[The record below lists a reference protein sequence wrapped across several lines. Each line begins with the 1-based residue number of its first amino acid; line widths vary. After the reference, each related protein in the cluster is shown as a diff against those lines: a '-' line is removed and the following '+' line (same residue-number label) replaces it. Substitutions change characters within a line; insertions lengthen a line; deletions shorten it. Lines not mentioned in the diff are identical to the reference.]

1 MHRGTVLRIGVVGV
15 WLVLVLWLIRYEAF
29 PEYFTHNLRG
39 YQTLISRDTLVQDSW
54 SRLLFRKTPIGY
66 ANTTMEIQEKDPSR
80 YYAIRSQMFLKLN
93 AMGRNQ
99 EISTELTVYLS
110 AVQMLQSFDLEVK
123 AEPYSTRF
131 HAIRV
136 RGDEFRVTITSSGAK
151 RSVKMTI
158 PDDVV
163 LYSPI
168 TEMAL
173 KSLSPGSSVNL
184 KVLDPATLGTAVMT
198 VTALRREPLVQRGQ
212 TNDTLLLESD
222 YQGMKFQTWMD
233 RNGQLLRQ
241 DTPFGWA
248 LERCTAEEAFSTF
261 RNAGDSSDML
271 EAMAIPCIGNIR
283 DQRKA
288 SELRLRLSGVAL
300 DKSDFPSVREKL
312 VYSSGTTAEVTVARA
327 TFPEGPE
334 TGPAPGPEYLAATPM
349 IQSDHPD
356 MRRQALAITEG
367 IKTPSE
373 KAKAISSWVHREVK
387 KEMNASLPS
396 SLDVLK
402 TKRGDCNEHTYL
414 FVGLARAAGLP
425 SAVKVGVAYQRGSFY
440 YHAWPA
446 VWVGDWVE
454 MEPTWGEET
463 VDATHIAFVEGELNA
478 QMRLLKV
485 MGKLRIE
492 ILDER

>member
-1 MHRGTVLRIGVVGV
+1 MKRGTMLRSGVLVVWV
-15 WLVLVLWLIRYEAF
+15 ALVLWLVRYEAY
-29 PEYFTHNLRG
+29 PEYFTNTLRG
-39 YQTLISRDTLVQDSW
+39 YQNLISRDTLVQDSW
-54 SRLLFRKTPIGY
+54 SRLLFRKSPIGY
-66 ANTTMEIQEKDPSR
+66 AHTTMEIQEKDPSR
-80 YYAIRSQMFLKLN
+80 YYMITSEMFLKLN

-110 AVQMLQSFDLEVK
+110 AVQTLQSFKFEVK
-123 AEPYSTRF
+123 ADPYNARF
-131 HAIRV
+131 NAIRMK
-136 RGDEFRVTITSSGAK
+136 GDKFRVSINSVGETRATTIS
-151 RSVKMTI
+151 I

-173 KSLSPGSSVNL
+173 KSLDPGKSISL
-184 KVLDPATLGTAVMT
+184 KILDPATLGTAAMT
-198 VTALRREPLVQRGQ
+198 VTALRREPLAQGNQ
-212 TNDTLLLESD
+212 TNDALVLESE

-233 RNGQLLRQ
+233 RNGQMLKQ
-241 DTPFGWA
+241 DTPFGWV
-248 LERCTAEEAFSTF
+248 LERCTAEEAMDTL
-261 RNAGDSSDML
+261 RHTGDSSDML
-271 EAMAIPCIGNIR
+271 EAMAITCVGKIR
-283 DQRKA
+283 DARKA

-300 DKSDFPSVREKL
+300 SKDDFPSVRERL
-312 VYSSGTTAEVTVARA
+312 VSTSGTTSEVVVARA
-327 TFPEGPE
+327 TFPDGPG
-334 TGPAPGPEYLAATPM
+334 TNQPPGPEYLVATPM
-349 IQSDHPD
+349 IQSDHPE

-367 IKTPSE
+367 LKTPSG
-373 KAKAISSWVHREVK
+373 KAKAISAWVYREIK
-387 KEMNASLPS
+387 KEMAASLPS
-396 SLDVLK
+396 ALDVLK
-402 TKRGDCNEHTYL
+402 IRRGDCNEHTYL

-425 SAVKVGVAYQRGSFY
+425 AAVKVGVAYQRGAFY

-492 ILDER
+492 VLDEK